1 MDSNTGRIRMGEL
14 IYYVATSIDG
24 FIADRDGGVD
34 WLPGSYA
41 DFYASVNARDAGRN
55 DRSSAVGCTF
65 R

>member
-1 MDSNTGRIRMGEL
+1 MGEL